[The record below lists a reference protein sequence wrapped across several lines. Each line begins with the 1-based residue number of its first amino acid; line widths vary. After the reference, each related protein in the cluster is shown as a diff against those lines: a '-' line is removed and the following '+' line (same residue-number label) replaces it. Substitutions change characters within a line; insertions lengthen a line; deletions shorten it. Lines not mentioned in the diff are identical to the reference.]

1 MIISLSVFNNSFLVY
16 AEDNT
21 EFNIVYIDLI
31 RDEKKMRSP
40 AIQKGDVLYLSSK
53 LLSDVSDFHYLPD
66 QDKFIHDD
74 AENNKGF
81 REIWTVD
88 SMLIVVSWLSALPVY
103 QKTVTTSQPIEYNN
117 DKYFSLADILPLL
130 NVDAEIKDGALIISD
145 IQHSLT
151 DIFSKYDLGTTLYQ
165 TYDDSDFLGLSNEKI
180 LYGYS
185 YFFTGLTDFAWKRL
199 IFLPSGN
206 WGKLEEYKEI
216 FSSYLIDT
224 ETGLEEV
231 IQGDNRELYS
241 SLIDYHNSEDAEKG
255 ETLSQCMDMI
265 GDYGEDEMEELLK
278 KYPTMGG
285 LDTDANRMILASKFS
300 NMNQF
305 NLRFLSCFAIL
316 NNYVKDH
323 YEMLNSVYSL
333 SGKKPYSVST
343 KSVDKNAA
351 KHIYNQYVQDNVAQ
365 TIAYFL
371 ADELTDVVYDKISDA
386 ASKKLLDE
394 ATGEVLNKALSEIQ
408 LGSIISKLAFEGL
421 AEVGLEVKS
430 YEVAK
435 RCKYLKHFNVL
446 METSSSQYY
455 RYCNSGDISES
466 NMNDI
471 RLSAIMALLSS
482 RSLYQAMADAQGVYN
497 TKATYEH
504 KRIDLINEALKE
516 LYLANNRCY
525 TDTGEYIDNL
535 ISKLKSGMKTINL
548 YDNQFTDQLNI
559 TATVFAKDYQ
569 IPDAGPFLALYESP
583 SRDSKQIVN
592 IPKGSEVTI
601 ISVPDNYQ
609 DGDWNHQMV
618 KVDFNGQE
626 GYVHTD
632 YLFCNP
638 QFNMAIYSREQV
650 LDIGKLL
657 FQEYDNLANM
667 FAFDAGFIDV
677 QFTNEGFDWYE
688 KLLPAGLTIQ
698 RLKDDFYKY
707 FSKDTVGFFR
717 GASFE
722 DLYTEKDGYLWR
734 LAAWG
739 DEIWRDHFEVKSVES
754 ISDNE
759 IIFNVEEIL
768 IPDFY
773 EQYNTETFS
782 YKFRLVNEDGKWMLT
797 VPEDRYKVYDPNSNS
812 QTYED
817 IYGSY
822 VFEGVNNTKGLYAH
836 EDYIPQPTGYKIQQY
851 FLEDINND
859 SIKELILEVTVAG
872 TDETFRECYTYKD
885 GTVKWVGTYDDIYML
900 KDCYLAK
907 DGSGLVVIGW
917 NGGTANPYIIE
928 FRSWNPWDIKEQDHQ
943 IPYVFDLPMIGDLAS
958 NADYVEEHTP
968 YDSIPKNIRSK
979 LGIKLVAYSPADRSP
994 LQELLSTGNQSQ
1006 GNSSS
1011 VSDSYAVL
1019 GTVKTKGGDLN
1030 LRRSPYAEEGN
1041 NNTIAKM
1048 PNNSTLTIL
1057 LPVFENNSD
1066 SNKDWYLVSYNNKI
1080 GYASAKYIQKTD
1092 NRVAF
1097 SENELLSIAKRL
1109 YYEADAADVWN
1120 YATCFD
1126 IDRSHPIPREEY
1138 SSTRLVD
1145 CYALK
1150 GIKERDDFFNAI
1162 HKSFSPKYDWERVPD
1177 LERGGFIGLGGLM
1190 NEYGE
1195 LDSRYYPYSFDNV
1208 SAHQFYICASNWNK
1222 GDLLLSS
1229 ISEPPYSAIQISSND
1244 YSGKEIFFS
1253 GILDFTQD
1261 AVISDM
1267 MGNAGYDHL
1276 PVNDFS
1282 ICFEDGRWKIGKFTP
1297 IQY

>member
-1 MIISLSVFNNSFLVY
+1 MIISLSVFNNTLLVY

-21 EFNIVYIDLI
+21 DFNIVFFDLM
-31 RDEKKMRSP
+31 RDEKKIRSS
-40 AIQKGDVLYLSSK
+40 AIQKDDVLYLSSK

-151 DIFSKYDLGTTLYQ
+151 DIFSKYDLGTTLFQ

-231 IQGDNRELYS
+231 IQDDNRELYS
-241 SLIDYHNSEDAEKG
+241 SLIDYHNSQDADKG
-255 ETLSQCMDMI
+255 ETLSQSLDAL
-265 GDYGEDEMEELLK
+265 GSYGEYEMKELLK

-300 NMNQF
+300 DMNQF
-305 NLRFLSCFAIL
+305 NLRLLSCFAIL

-333 SGKKPYSVST
+333 SGKNPYSVAT

-351 KHIYNQYVQDNVAQ
+351 KHIYNQYVENNVSQ
-365 TIAYFL
+365 TLTYFF
-371 ADELTDVVYDKISDA
+371 ADELTDFAYKKITDA
-386 ASKKLLDE
+386 AKEKLLE
-394 ATGEVLNKALSEIQ
+394 ETTGEALDKALMEIK

-435 RCKYLKHFNVL
+435 RSKYLKHFNVL

-455 RYCNSGDISES
+455 RYCNSGNISEL
-466 NMNDI
+466 NMNNI

-482 RSLYQAMADAQGVYN
+482 RSLYQAMADAQGVYK

-504 KRIDLINEALKE
+504 KRIDLINDALSE
-516 LYLANNRCY
+516 LYLASNHCF
-525 TDTGEYIDNL
+525 TDSEEYIDQSISAL
-535 ISKLKSGMKTINL
+535 IASVKTIKL
-548 YDNQFTDQLNI
+548 FENQFSDSLNI
-559 TATVFAKDYQ
+559 NATVFAHSYQ
-569 IPDAGPFLALYESP
+569 SVDNSHSAAMYAESSSNSELLTTIPNGT
-583 SRDSKQIVN
+583 I
-592 IPKGSEVTI
+592 VTI

-609 DGDWNHQMV
+609 DGAMDHLMV
-618 KVDFNGQE
+618 LVDYNGQQ
-626 GYVHTD
+626 GYVNSLCLRCD
-632 YLFCNP
+632 PN
-638 QFNMAIYSREQV
+638 IDVSSYSQEQV
-650 LDIGKLL
+650 LDLGKIL
-657 FQEYDNLANM
+657 FQECDCYSWMPVSTVSLLDYTSSDQYDGEYQKM
-667 FAFDAGFIDV
+667 
-677 QFTNEGFDWYE
+677 
-688 KLLPAGLTIQ
+688 LPAGLTISQ
-698 RLKDDFYKY
+698 LKDEFYKY
-707 FSKDTVGFFR
+707 FSSSIVGFIE
-717 GASFE
+717 GSFQ
-722 DLYTEKDGYLWR
+722 EKDGYLWQITGY
-734 LAAWG
+734 G
-739 DEIWRDHFEVKSVES
+739 DRIWLDHYEVKSVKS
-754 ISDNE
+754 KSDTEIVYEVDE
-759 IIFNVEEIL
+759 IIDPN
-768 IPDFY
+768 FY
-773 EQYNTETFS
+773 DYYPPTQTFEF
-782 YKFRLVNEDGKWMLT
+782 KIVNENGKWMLT
-797 VPEDRYKVYDPNSNS
+797 IPDRYPDDLSS
-812 QTYED
+812 QANGQTTYED

-822 VFEGVNNTKGLYAH
+822 VFNGVNNTKGLYAH
-836 EDYIPQPTGYKIQQY
+836 EDYIHQPTGYEIQQY

-943 IPYVFDLPMIGDLAS
+943 ILYVFDLPMIGDLAS

-968 YDSIPKNIRSK
+968 YDSIPENIRSK

-1057 LPVFENNSD
+1057 LPVFENDSD

-1080 GYASAKYIQKTD
+1080 GYASEKYIQKTD
-1092 NRVAF
+1092 KRVAF

-1138 SSTRLVD
+1138 SSNRLVD
-1145 CYALK
+1145 CYVLK

-1162 HKSFSPKYDWERVPD
+1162 HKSFSSKYDQERVPD
-1177 LERGGFIGLGGLM
+1177 LVRGGFIGLGGLM

-1195 LDSRYYPYSFDNV
+1195 LDSRYYPYSFDDV

-1229 ISEPPYSAIQISSND
+1229 ISEPPYSAIQISSSD

-1253 GILDFTQD
+1253 GMLDFTQD
-1261 AVISDM
+1261 AVIRDTI
-1267 MGNAGYDHL
+1267 GNAGYDHL
-1276 PVNDFS
+1276 PVKDFS
-1282 ICFEDGRWKIGKFTP
+1282 ICFEDGRWKIGKFTS
-1297 IQY
+1297 IRY